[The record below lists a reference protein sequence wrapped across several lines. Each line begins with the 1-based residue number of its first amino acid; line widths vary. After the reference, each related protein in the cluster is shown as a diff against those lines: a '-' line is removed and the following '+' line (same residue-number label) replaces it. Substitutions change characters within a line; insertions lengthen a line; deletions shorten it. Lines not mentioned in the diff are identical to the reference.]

1 VQRRA
6 LGVLFCGLAAA
17 LIATAAAAL
26 VGAGGEPRGWIIAV
40 AAVALAVWLGSVG
53 ISALRR

>member
-17 LIATAAAAL
+17 LIATAVAAI
-26 VGAGGEPRGWIIAV
+26 VGAGNEPRGWIIAV

-53 ISALRR
+53 FSALRR